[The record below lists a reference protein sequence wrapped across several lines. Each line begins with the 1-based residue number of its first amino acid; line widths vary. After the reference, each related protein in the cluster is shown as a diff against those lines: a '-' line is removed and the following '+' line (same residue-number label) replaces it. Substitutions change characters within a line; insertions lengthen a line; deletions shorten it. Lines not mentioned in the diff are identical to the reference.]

1 MVKLKLCFYY
11 YRKKGVWWNRQI
23 LNPEYV
29 GPMDK
34 NNQALLDTLKVHK
47 ILLSNRTST
56 PINPVFKR
64 KS

>member
-1 MVKLKLCFYY
+1 M
-11 YRKKGVWWNRQI
+11 
-23 LNPEYV
+23 